1 MENNNAEGKNLNG
14 VNEYD
19 VNTAEMMDIDG
30 TADEIA
36 SLNRESEQNPEKG
49 SGAKQSPQKEG
60 VSPEVDDVMDFE
72 IVENPEYEGE
82 DMEDSENLAT
92 SPKYTASDNCKTDKT
107 QDENSIKYSSET
119 THAQEKSENEQSD
132 KDMEENNDNN
142 KVNQESNENVSNI
155 TKEPSNNSDNSAR
168 EGSPPKLKLPVAE
181 FTKVWTQKL
190 DGLIDNMVE
199 NFLTS
204 GETGKTQ
211 KDSKDSQEK
220 EETESEN
227 KAESESSSTDSCDST
242 IFNRENQSEATRDS
256 ASSGGSASKNPII
269 TFKSLLEEPMA
280 ETKKDRFVKFQLS
293 SIVKGCQCLRKR
305 GRNSNYRLGHLKL
318 IYFNFNRTHTQN

>member
-1 MENNNAEGKNLNG
+1 MENNNAEGKKLNG

-19 VNTAEMMDIDG
+19 VNTAEMMDIER

-36 SLNRESEQNPEKG
+36 SLNRESEQHPEKD

-60 VSPEVDDVMDFE
+60 VSLEVDDVMDFE
-72 IVENPEYEGE
+72 IVENPDYEGE
-82 DMEDSENLAT
+82 NMEASENSDPQEKENNSNLAT
-92 SPKYTASDNCKTDKT
+92 NPKDKASDNCKTDKT
-107 QDENSIKYSSET
+107 QDENSIKDSSQT
-119 THAQEKSENEQSD
+119 THAEKKRENEQAD
-132 KDMEENNDNN
+132 KDMEEKNDNY
-142 KVNQESNENVSNI
+142 KVNQESNISKELSNE
-155 TKEPSNNSDNSAR
+155 TDNSAR

-204 GETGKTQ
+204 GESGKTQ

-242 IFNRENQSEATRDS
+242 IFNKENQSEATIDS

-293 SIVKGCQCLRKR
+293 SIGKGC
-305 GRNSNYRLGHLKL
+305 H
-318 IYFNFNRTHTQN
+318 